1 MSYLAQLGYA
11 GYRLGKKPGLNP
23 ASQVTPNDLSVFL
36 ATSFIPYQILTYAVH
51 GGEEKRFLYQ
61 AWEGVLSIS
70 HTALRVRVPWDML
83 HDGRFHPA
91 ECIRF

>member
-36 ATSFIPYQILTYAVH
+36 ATSFVPYQILTYAVH
-51 GGEEKRFLYQ
+51 GGEEKKVSLPGLGGRSFHLTH
-61 AWEGVLSIS
+61 SIAGAG
-70 HTALRVRVPWDML
+70 ALG
-83 HDGRFHPA
+83 HA
-91 ECIRF
+91 S